1 MNICCII
8 IPAQSSFCLGQE
20 MTAVAINRMSIFIK
34 VYKPRIQSVL
44 ITLQI
49 DEYFYV
55 KTDMAK
61 NEKGNKAFLK
71 ILVSIAAMCIIGV
84 ILLAITM
91 HWIEKYTMHGQSIQ
105 VPDVCGMYEEEAGL
119 AFSSNGLQYE
129 ISDIRYD
136 ESLESG
142 QIIEQSPKAGA
153 NVKQGR
159 TVYLTVNSGNQPMK
173 PIPDLAGNSS
183 LRAAKAQ
190 LSAAGFRLTEP
201 ELVDGDLDWVYGIKY
216 LGNEINAGTMVP
228 EGSTLTIIAGNGLE
242 AMELEPADSSEII
255 QSDFFDF

>member
-1 MNICCII
+1 MEAAANY
-8 IPAQSSFCLGQE
+8 PGVSLYY
-20 MTAVAINRMSIFIK
+20 K
-34 VYKPRIQSVL
+34 VYAPRIQSVL
-44 ITLQI
+44 ITLQNN
-49 DEYFYV
+49 EHFHK

-61 NEKGNKAFLK
+61 SEKGNKAFLK
-71 ILVSIAAMCIIGV
+71 ILVSIAAMCLTGI
-84 ILLAITM
+84 ILLTITM

-129 ISDIRYD
+129 ISDVRYD
-136 ESLESG
+136 ESLDAG
-142 QIIEQSPKAGA
+142 QIIEQNPKAGA

-173 PIPDLAGNSS
+173 AIPDLAGNSS

-201 ELVDGDLDWVYGIKY
+201 ELIEGDLDWVYGIKY
-216 LGNEINAGTMVP
+216 LGSEVSAGTLVP
-228 EGSTLTIIAGNGLE
+228 EGSTLTIISGNGNEVIELE
-242 AMELEPADSSEII
+242 AADSSEII